1 MALRLVLARA
11 LLQPAAWA
19 PAPAAAAAIA
29 AVLSRRLFSNT
40 TRGGGRGRGAHVD
53 KRIER
58 TKEELLELYKGKTPA
73 PAAEEVAA
81 DLTGVLRRFEAAKS
95 TPGQEQ
101 HGSKTFVGDSFA
113 GDSFVGDSFVGE
125 PFAGEHFDTEPYEAD
140 GSVDGYS
147 FSGGTYEGDSHS
159 GDIYTPWVGR
169 ETRRGGD

>member
-11 LLQPAAWA
+11 LLQPSAWA

-29 AVLSRRLFSNT
+29 LVVSRRLFSNT
-40 TRGGGRGRGAHVD
+40 TRGGGRGAPVD
-53 KRIER
+53 RRIEK
-58 TKEELLELYKGKTPA
+58 TKEKLLELYKGKTPA

-95 TPGQEQ
+95 TTGQEQ
-101 HGSKTFVGDSFA
+101 HGSKTYA
-113 GDSFVGDSFVGE
+113 GDSFVGDAFAGESFVGE

-140 GSVDGYS
+140 GSVEGYS

>member
-11 LLQPAAWA
+11 LLQPSAWA

-29 AVLSRRLFSNT
+29 AVLSRRLFSNST
-40 TRGGGRGRGAHVD
+40 GCGGRGSHVD
-53 KRIER
+53 RRIER

-95 TPGQEQ
+95 TLGQEQ
-101 HGSKTFVGDSFA
+101 HGSKTFAEDSFI
-113 GDSFVGDSFVGE
+113 GDAFVGE

-169 ETRRGGD
+169 ETRRSGD